1 MKKKLSLGIA
11 ISALFLYLAF
21 KSVDFD
27 QMIITLQHA
36 KYWWL
41 VPGLMFM
48 FLSLIIRAYRWK
60 LFMNPIKV
68 VPIKKLFSAMMIGY
82 MANNVFPLRLGE
94 FMRAFAIGRSANISK
109 ASSFATILVERI
121 IDVLSLL
128 VIFGVTVL
136 FHDFPDNIERAGFII
151 FIGAVT
157 LIVFIILLL
166 QKTRQTMRF
175 VWWLSSPLPHKIKK
189 TIYSIMRSFLRG
201 FEVLRNSDHY
211 GTILVQSI
219 LLWLLYAGMVY
230 VTFFVFDLEPAG
242 ASIMIAS
249 LVLLVMVSIGIM
261 IPASPGFVGTYHY
274 FCVQGLALFG
284 INANDASG
292 FAIILHLSNYIPM
305 TLAGLIYFWKE
316 NLHFKDALAVKE
328 SPAAAEAIEQELE
341 ELQSQHH

>member
-1 MKKKLSLGIA
+1 MKKKIFFGIA
-11 ISALFLYLAF
+11 ISAIFLYMAF
-21 KSVDFD
+21 NAVDIKE
-27 QMIITLQHA
+27 MVSTLQNA

-41 VPGLMFM
+41 LPGLGFM

-68 VPIKKLFSAMMIGY
+68 VPTNKLFSAMMIGY

-136 FHDFPDNIERAGFII
+136 FHEFPERIEQAGFFI
-151 FIGAVT
+151 FLGAIS
-157 LIVFIILLL
+157 LIFFIVMLLR
-166 QKTRQTMRF
+166 KTQQTMHF
-175 VWWLSSPLPHKIKK
+175 VWRLSTPLPYKIKK
-189 TIYSIMRSFLRG
+189 TIYRMMRSFLQG
-201 FEVLRNSDHY
+201 FEVLRKSDHY
-211 GTILVQSI
+211 GIILIQSI

-230 VTFFVFDLEPAG
+230 VTFYVFDLVPQG

-274 FCVQGLALFG
+274 FCIQGLALFG
-284 INANDASG
+284 IDANAASS

-305 TLAGLIYFWKE
+305 TLAGFIYFWKE
-316 NLHFKDALAVKE
+316 NLHFKDAL
-328 SPAAAEAIEQELE
+328 EQKDATNQSEQPEPENVELE
-341 ELQSQHH
+341 PR